1 MIKDAGDVTAIVL
14 AGGLGT
20 RLRSMVSD
28 LPKALAE
35 INGRPF
41 IFYLLDQL
49 VDAGVRRVIM
59 CVGYRSKQISE
70 ALGAQYRDL
79 DITYSRES
87 FPLGTGGALRLIE
100 VHQLSDPVLILN
112 GDSYTDVSYFDFGSW
127 HVNKGGI
134 VSMVVTPSAEPS
146 RYGTVELGPNG
157 VVNSFVEKRAAT
169 GGQSALINAGI
180 YLAQRSFFDL
190 LTEIELVK
198 FSLERDVLP
207 LVPGGSVYG
216 FETGGRF
223 IDIGTPASLKAA
235 ADFF

>member
-1 MIKDAGDVTAIVL
+1 MIKNAGDVNAIVL

-20 RLRSMVSD
+20 RLRPMVSD

-49 VDAGVRRVIM
+49 VGAGFRRVIM

-70 ALGAQYRDL
+70 ALGAQYRNL
-79 DITYSRES
+79 DITYSREV
-87 FPLGTGGALRLIE
+87 FPLGTGGALRL
-100 VHQLSDPVLILN
+100 VKAQQLSDPVLILN
-112 GDSYTDVSYFDFGSW
+112 GDSYTDVSYCDFGAW

-146 RYGTVELGPNG
+146 RYGTVELGPDG
-157 VVNSFVEKRAAT
+157 VVNSFVEKTAVT
-169 GGQSALINAGI
+169 GDHPALINAGI
-180 YLAQRSFFDL
+180 YLVQRSFFDL
-190 LTEIELVK
+190 LTEFESVK

-207 LVPGGSVYG
+207 TVPAGGVYG
-216 FETGGRF
+216 FEAGGKF
-223 IDIGTPASLKAA
+223 IDIGTPSSLKAA
-235 ADFF
+235 SDFF